1 MAVPEKAAKMA
12 TAAARQRLSPAIT
25 QQAKAICS
33 GRAFGSSG
41 VCVAY
46 GGVQGLHTL
55 AAQPPYAK
63 ISPRTGR
70 CAPLSL
76 VYCTS
81 EAGEELLPH

>member
-41 VCVAY
+41 VCATC
-46 GGVQGLHTL
+46 GGVQRVHTS
-55 AAQPPYAK
+55 AAQPPYANF
-63 ISPRTGR
+63 GR
-70 CAPLSL
+70 G
-76 VYCTS
+76 
-81 EAGEELLPH
+81 GEEEVAISLQF

>member
-41 VCVAY
+41 VCVAC
-46 GGVQGLHTL
+46 GGGAGSAHRRRSRLSQILGGG
-55 AAQPPYAK
+55 AAGMRA
-63 ISPRTGR
+63 I
-70 CAPLSL
+70 
-76 VYCTS
+76 
-81 EAGEELLPH
+81 

>member
-41 VCVAY
+41 VCVAC
-46 GGVQGLHTL
+46 GGMQGLHTG

-63 ISPRTGR
+63 METTPEGG
-70 CAPLSL
+70 APLSL
-76 VYCTS
+76 PHTRCG
-81 EAGEELLPH
+81 AGDERLAY

>member
-41 VCVAY
+41 VCVAC
-46 GGVQGLHTL
+46 GGVQGVHTWRRSRLTQILHV
-55 AAQPPYAK
+55 A
-63 ISPRTGR
+63 
-70 CAPLSL
+70 
-76 VYCTS
+76 
-81 EAGEELLPH
+81 